1 VNEAKSNESEREAL
15 VRWRS
20 DTPGCG
26 IRVHLNNAGASL
38 MPAVVK
44 DAITA
49 HLGREAIEG
58 GYEAFDAE
66 APALAAA
73 YTAVADVIGAA
84 ARNIAVVR
92 SATDAFALALS
103 AFDFAPGDVILT
115 SSDDYISNQLM
126 YLSLAARRGVRVVRA
141 PDAPM
146 GGVDLRAMEE
156 LIDRERPK
164 LVALTW
170 IPTNSGLVQP
180 AAAVGALCRAA
191 GVPYLL
197 DACQAV
203 GQLSV
208 DVRELQCDYLASTAR
223 KFLRGPRGIGFLY
236 VSDAALAR
244 GDYPLLVDMR
254 GAEWT
259 APRRPSRSS
268 RTPAASRR
276 GNRRVRWCSD
286 SVLRRSTRVAQDAA
300 LVTRRAHTLAAQA
313 RTRFTSIRGVR
324 GLDRG
329 EQLCAIATFT
339 VEGRIARDLVLA
351 LRERGINTS
360 SQSRGDA
367 VIDLTRKGAD
377 TLLRDLTALLQYG
390 GRDRDGRSG
399 AGEAAGVGF
408 SVAIHRTQP
417 RREQRRGDQQH
428 PRDEAQQPRDPQV

>member
-259 APRRPSRSS
+259 GPDEFALVEDARRFETWESS
-268 RTPAASRR
+268 SALVLGLGAAAQYA
-276 GNRRVRWCSD
+276 
-286 SVLRRSTRVAQDAA
+286 LAQDAA

-339 VEGRIARDLVLA
+339 VEGRVARDLVLA

-377 TLLRDLTALLQYG
+377 TLLRISPHYFNTEDEIETAARALEKLL
-390 GRDRDGRSG
+390 
-399 AGEAAGVGF
+399 A
-408 SVAIHRTQP
+408 
-417 RREQRRGDQQH
+417 
-428 PRDEAQQPRDPQV
+428 

>member
-1 VNEAKSNESEREAL
+1 MNEAKSNESEREAL

-58 GYEAFDAE
+58 GYEAADAA

-115 SSDDYISNQLM
+115 STDDYISNQLM

-141 PDAPM
+141 PDGPM

-180 AAAVGALCRAA
+180 AAAVGALCTAA
-191 GVPYLL
+191 GVPYLI

-203 GQLSV
+203 GQLPV
-208 DVRELQCDYLASTAR
+208 NVRELQCDYLASTAR

-259 APRRPSRSS
+259 
-268 RTPAASRR
+268 TP
-276 GNRRVRWCSD
+276 D
-286 SVLRRSTRVAQDAA
+286 TFA
-300 LVTRRAHTLAAQA
+300 LVEDARRFETWESSSALVLGLGAAAAYANAQESGMVIRRAQALAAQA
-313 RTRFTSIRGVR
+313 RARFASIRGVR

-339 VEGRIARDLVLA
+339 VEGRAARDLVLA

-367 VIDLTRKGAD
+367 VIDLTRKGAE
-377 TLLRDLTALLQYG
+377 TLLRVSPHYFNTEDEIETAARALEKLL
-390 GRDRDGRSG
+390 
-399 AGEAAGVGF
+399 A
-408 SVAIHRTQP
+408 
-417 RREQRRGDQQH
+417 
-428 PRDEAQQPRDPQV
+428 